1 MCGIAG
7 IIQSGSATGQPLREE
22 TGLLMLDAIAHRGP
36 DDGGLLVTPNLLLGH
51 RRLSILDLSAS
62 GHQPMTDEEQ
72 RCWLVFNGEIY
83 NFQELRREL
92 EQAGHRFISQTDTE
106 VILRGYLEWG
116 RDVARRLNGMFAFAL
131 FDRRQ
136 HSLWLVRDP
145 LGIKPLYYRQQDD
158 RLWFGSE
165 IKAILADPDVP
176 RKPDWPALDRFL
188 TFGYTPAPWSGFDG
202 IRQLLPGEWLVA
214 ENGGITQNKWFTLPW
229 PDQPQS
235 ISFQEATDQLEETFN
250 AAVQRQMISDVPLGA
265 FLSGGLDSSAIVRSM
280 TQTSQGPH
288 NTFTIGFEE
297 SSFDE
302 SPFASEVAEKYGARH
317 HSRTMQPDASSLL
330 ETVVSHAE
338 EPLAD
343 NSAIP
348 LYCVCGFARENVTVA
363 LSGDGADELLAG
375 YDTYRATELAK
386 TFRNIPTSLRKL
398 LTVTV
403 NRLPASTGKY
413 NKVSLAR
420 RFLAGAGLPFPYD
433 HCSWRRYV
441 SAELRSELYTDAF
454 LRQAAGNPLDDYAKV
469 LEDAP
474 PHLSPLE
481 QMLHMDLRFHLPNDM
496 LVKVDRM
503 SMAHSLEVRV
513 PFLDLEVVKSCLA
526 FPPQWKRQSR
536 DGKRVLKQFLEKD
549 LSTNITRRK
558 KTGFLIPLEK
568 WLGRDWQ
575 KILHETLNRQFL
587 EDVGML
593 RYEIVEQLIRQQTH
607 GKADLAYPLFA
618 LLILGIWW
626 RIWITR
632 ELPLQCTRPTNIAP
646 VQIVYLP
653 SEGD

>member
-7 IIQSGSATGQPLREE
+7 VMQSGSGAGKPLREE
-22 TGLLMLDAIAHRGP
+22 TGLKMLDAIAHRGP
-36 DDGGLLVTPNLLLGH
+36 DDGGLLVTPHLLLGH

-83 NFQELRREL
+83 NFRELRREL
-92 EQAGHRFISQTDTE
+92 EQAGHRFYSTTDTE

-136 HSLWLVRDP
+136 QSLWLVRDP
-145 LGIKPLYYRQQDD
+145 LGIKPLYYRQANG

-165 IKAILADPDVP
+165 IKAILADPEVP
-176 RKPDWPALDRFL
+176 RQPDWPALDRFL

-202 IRQLLPGEWLVA
+202 IRQLLPGEWLLL
-214 ENGGITQNKWFTLPW
+214 ENGSLSQEKWFSLPW
-229 PDQPQS
+229 PAQPQS
-235 ISFQEATDQLEETFN
+235 LSFPEATEQLEETFH
-250 AAVQRQMISDVPLGA
+250 AAVQRQMVSDVPLGG
-265 FLSGGLDSSAIVRSM
+265 FLSGGLDSSAVVRSM
-280 TQTSQGPH
+280 SQSNRGPH
-288 NTFTIGFEE
+288 DTFTMGFQE

-302 SPFASEVAEKYGARH
+302 SPFAREVAEKYKTRH
-317 HSRTMQPDASSLL
+317 HSQTMQPDAASLL
-330 ETVVSHAE
+330 HTVVSHAE
-338 EPLAD
+338 EPFAD

-375 YDTYRATELAK
+375 YDTYQATTLAQ
-386 TFRNIPTSLRKL
+386 TFRKIPTPLRKL
-398 LTVTV
+398 LSATA
-403 NRLPASTGKY
+403 NCLPASTGKY

-441 SAELRSELYTDAF
+441 SADLRGELYTDRF
-454 LRQAAGNPLDDYAKV
+454 LSQTAGDPLDDYAQV

-474 PHLSPLE
+474 PHLSLLE
-481 QMLHMDLRFHLPNDM
+481 QMLHLDLRFHLPNDM

-513 PFLDLEVVKSCLA
+513 PFLDLEVVKACLA
-526 FPPQWKRQSR
+526 FPSQWKRQGSN
-536 DGKRVLKQFLEKD
+536 GKLVLKQLLEND
-549 LSTNITRRK
+549 LSTTITQRK
-558 KTGFLIPLEK
+558 KAGFLIPLEK
-568 WLGRDWQ
+568 WLRGEWQ
-575 KILHETLNRQFL
+575 TLLHETLNKQFL
-587 EDVGML
+587 EDIGML
-593 RYEIVEQLIRQQTH
+593 RPQVIERLIRQQAA

-626 RIWITR
+626 KIWITR
-632 ELPLQCTRPTNIAP
+632 ELPSQCTLPNKIAP
-646 VQIVYLP
+646 VQIVHLS
-653 SEGD
+653 SEGV